1 MSMSNQEAPPEGA
14 SQAAKET
21 QLVAAVRA
29 AFASHAHPKATALTR
44 CIDRMPA
51 FAAIDTSA
59 NALVIDRRTLLLG
72 IVATGQDP
80 KNDGRGL
87 NSATWLRH
95 WLQSAEGKISLPP
108 GDLASAERTFADGA
122 SVVFSES
129 VRGRIFPRAHGLAK
143 ATVQREQF
151 DLRHLLFAL
160 AEEDDS
166 LWSEIMPGGLGPTR
180 ALALRHFLV
189 ERVTRDPEPSENVG
203 AWKGLVETEKPPPS
217 PPPPPARA
225 ETLRTLSDQPATT
238 DALGRQFFAKV
249 LASRLRE
256 AHESDAAADP
266 GAFMAHIH
274 GPWGSGKSSVLNFL
288 RQELETG
295 DKPWLVVDF
304 NAWKHNRIRPPWWSL
319 ISAVYEAALKAP
331 EIRKN
336 GKLRRIWW
344 SWRLRADWGPVA
356 LVFVLI
362 AIGAIGALNT
372 ADATVKLVSGL
383 ITAGAAIFAGMRV
396 LSFGSAKAAAA
407 YAELKTDP
415 YRPVIRFYCQMI
427 EAIGRPV
434 AIFVDDLDR
443 CEGSYVVELIEGIQ
457 TLLRTEPVTY
467 VIAAERKWICSAFEK
482 RYSDFSGPIGE
493 PARPLG
499 YLFLDKLF
507 QISAALPGLSPQMR
521 KGYWTGLL
529 DATPDVPDAPAL
541 SEREAA
547 QQVEGKGSIEAL
559 NQVIA
564 AAPEAQKPQLRAAA
578 AVEISHSRSAD
589 AIEHSLQPFADL
601 LEPNPRA
608 MKRLVNAVGMAQARA
623 FLEARDVSLDTL
635 ARWTLLELRWPL
647 FADHIATNID
657 AIECARDPAGA
668 SQLPP
673 TIAALATDR
682 NVRAVVAPK
691 DQPGLDTALLTGLLG
706 QGS

>member
-1 MSMSNQEAPPEGA
+1 MSAPTMEAPPESA
-14 SQAAKET
+14 TRSAAEAD
-21 QLVAAVRA
+21 LIAAVRA
-29 AFASHAHPKATALTR
+29 AFAPHAHPKATAFTR
-44 CIDRMPA
+44 CIDHMSA
-51 FAAIDTSA
+51 FLVVDVRA
-59 NALVIDRRTLLLG
+59 NELVIDKRALLCG
-72 IVATGQDP
+72 IIAAG
-80 KNDGRGL
+80 NDTAAQGRGL
-87 NSATWLRH
+87 NSATWLRQ
-95 WLQSAEGKISLPP
+95 WIETEGGSPPLPKETP
-108 GDLASAERTFADGA
+108 LIEALGLREKGA
-122 SVVFSES
+122 SIVLSES
-129 VRGRIFPRAHGLAK
+129 VRVRVFPRAHALAE
-143 ATVQREQF
+143 ATVRRELF

-160 AEEDDS
+160 AEEADS
-166 LWSEIMPGGLGPTR
+166 IWREVLKGGLSPDES
-180 ALALRHFLV
+180 LALRRYLV
-189 ERVTRDPEPSENVG
+189 ERILSGPEPGEDVAAWRRLVG
-203 AWKGLVETEKPPPS
+203 EDA
-217 PPPPPARA
+217 PPPPPPENA
-225 ETLRTLSDQPATT
+225 ESLRTLSDQPATT

-256 AHESDAAADP
+256 AQASDAASGDAA
-266 GAFMAHIH
+266 GAFMTHIH

-288 RQELETG
+288 RQELESG
-295 DKPWLVVDF
+295 GKPWLVVDF

-319 ISAVYEAALKAP
+319 ISAVYETALKSP
-331 EIRKN
+331 EIRNN
-336 GKLRRIWW
+336 GRLRRIWW
-344 SWRLRADWGPVA
+344 GWRLRADWGPVA
-356 LVFVLI
+356 LVVVLI
-362 AIGAIGALNT
+362 AIGAAGALSS

-383 ITAGAAIFAGMRV
+383 ITAGAAIFAGTRV

-415 YRPVIRFYCQMI
+415 YRPVIRLYCQLV

-482 RYSDFSGPIGE
+482 RYADFSAPIGE

-507 QISAALPGLSPQMR
+507 QISAALPGLSPEMR
-521 KGYWTGLL
+521 KGYWAGLL
-529 DATPDVPDAPAL
+529 DAKRTAPDAPRL

-578 AVEISHSRSAD
+578 ALEISHSRSAD

-647 FADHIATNID
+647 LADHIAGDIEAID
-657 AIECARDPAGA
+657 CARDPAGA
-668 SQLPP
+668 STLPP
-673 TIAALATDR
+673 SIAALATDR

-691 DQPGLDTALLTGLLG
+691 DQPGLDAALLGKLLG
-706 QGS
+706 

>member
-1 MSMSNQEAPPEGA
+1 MSVSLEQGEDGGAPNQGPV
-14 SQAAKET
+14 S
-21 QLVAAVRA
+21 AAVHA
-29 AFASHAHPKATALTR
+29 AFLGHAHSKANALTR

-51 FAAIDTSA
+51 FLFVDAKK
-59 NALVIDRRTLLLG
+59 NELVVDRRTLLLG
-72 IVATGQDP
+72 IVAAGQDVG
-80 KNDGRGL
+80 NDGRGL

-95 WLQSAEGKISLPP
+95 WLRSVEGKILMPP
-108 GDLASAERTFADGA
+108 GDSEGA
-122 SVVFSES
+122 QRAFEGGATVVLSES

-166 LWSEIMPGGLGPTR
+166 LWSEIMPPGLWPAR
-180 ALALRHFLV
+180 SLALRRFV
-189 ERVTRDPEPSENVG
+189 ADRIAQGPEPGENIGV
-203 AWKGLVETEKPPPS
+203 WKGLVETEKPPPP
-217 PPPPPARA
+217 PPPPPANA
-225 ETLRTLSDQPATT
+225 ETLRTLSDQPATR

-249 LASRLRE
+249 LAGRLRE
-256 AHESDAAADP
+256 AQASDAAAGDAA

-288 RQELETG
+288 RQELEG
-295 DKPWLVVDF
+295 GKDPWLVVDF

-319 ISAVYEAALKAP
+319 ISAVYEAARKSP
-331 EIRKN
+331 EIRNN
-336 GKLRRIWW
+336 GKLWRIWW
-344 SWRLRADWGPVA
+344 GWRLRADWGPILLVVA
-356 LVFVLI
+356 LI
-362 AIGAIGALNT
+362 AIGAAGALST

-383 ITAGAAIFAGMRV
+383 ITAGAAIFAGTRV

-415 YRPVIRFYCQMI
+415 YQPVIRLYCQLT

-443 CEGSYVVELIEGIQ
+443 CDGSYVVELIEGIQ

-482 RYSDFSGPIGE
+482 KYADFSAPIGE

-507 QISAALPGLSPQMR
+507 QISAALPTLSPEMR
-521 KGYWTGLL
+521 KGYWAGLL
-529 DATPDVPDAPAL
+529 DTPAAAPETAPL
-541 SEREAA
+541 SEHEAA
-547 QQVEGKGSIEAL
+547 RQVEGMGSIEAL

-578 AVEISHSRSAD
+578 AVEISQSRNAD

-623 FLEARDVSLDTL
+623 FLEAREVSLDTL

-647 FADHIATNID
+647 LADHIAANID
-657 AIECARDPAGA
+657 AIECARDPAGGA
-668 SQLPP
+668 ALPP
-673 TIAALATDR
+673 PIAAMANDR
-682 NVRAVVAPK
+682 HVRAVVAPQG
-691 DQPGLDTALLTGLLG
+691 QPGLDTILLSKLLA
-706 QGS
+706 

>member
-1 MSMSNQEAPPEGA
+1 MSDAMEAPTGSMSAPAGEA
-14 SQAAKET
+14 

-29 AFASHAHPKATALTR
+29 AFAPHAHPKAIALTR
-44 CIDRMPA
+44 SIDHMRA
-51 FAAIDTSA
+51 FLTVDPRAVE
-59 NALVIDRRTLLLG
+59 LVIDKRAVLRG
-72 IVATGQDP
+72 IVEAGHADQP
-80 KNDGRGL
+80 GNQGL
-87 NSATWLRH
+87 NSATWLHR
-95 WLQSAEGKISLPP
+95 WLLANRGSLTLRP
-108 GDLASAERTFADGA
+108 GDPAEALQWLEKGARVGPSAT
-122 SVVFSES
+122 
-129 VRGRIFPRAHGLAK
+129 VRGKIFPRAHALAES
-143 ATVQREQF
+143 TVRRGQF

-160 AEEDDS
+160 TEEDAAS
-166 LWSEIMPGGLGPTR
+166 WEEVLPGGLTPER
-180 ALALRHFLV
+180 AEDLRRNLV
-189 ERVTRDPEPSENVG
+189 ERIVADAEPGENVA
-203 AWKGLVETEKPPPS
+203 AWQALVGIGPAAPPPR
-217 PPPPPARA
+217 PENA
-225 ETLRTLSDQPATT
+225 ESLRTLSDQPATT

-249 LASRLRE
+249 LAGRLRE
-256 AHESDAAADP
+256 AQAGDAAADA

-288 RQELETG
+288 RQELESG
-295 DKPWLVVDF
+295 GKPWLVVDF

-319 ISAVYEAALKAP
+319 ISAVYETALKSP
-331 EIRKN
+331 DIRNN
-336 GKLRRIWW
+336 GRLRRIWW
-344 SWRLRADWGPVA
+344 GWRLRADWGPVA
-356 LVFVLI
+356 LVVVLI
-362 AIGAIGALNT
+362 AIGAAGALSS

-383 ITAGAAIFAGMRV
+383 ITAGAAIFAGTRV

-415 YRPVIRFYCQMI
+415 YQPVIRLYCQLVD
-427 EAIGRPV
+427 AIGRPV

-443 CEGSYVVELIEGIQ
+443 CDGSYVVELIEGIQ

-482 RYSDFSGPIGE
+482 RYADFSGPIGE

-521 KGYWTGLL
+521 KGYWAGLL
-529 DATPDVPDAPAL
+529 DATPDGPDAPVL

-564 AAPEAQKPQLRAAA
+564 AAPEAQKQQLRAAA
-578 AVEISHSRSAD
+578 ALEISHSRSAD

-647 FADHIATNID
+647 LADHIAGNIE
-657 AIECARDPAGA
+657 AIDCTRDPAGA
-668 SQLPP
+668 SSLPP

-691 DQPGLDTALLTGLLG
+691 DQPGLDAALLGKLLG
-706 QGS
+706 

>member
-1 MSMSNQEAPPEGA
+1 
-14 SQAAKET
+14 
-21 QLVAAVRA
+21 
-29 AFASHAHPKATALTR
+29 
-44 CIDRMPA
+44 
-51 FAAIDTSA
+51 
-59 NALVIDRRTLLLG
+59 
-72 IVATGQDP
+72 
-80 KNDGRGL
+80 
-87 NSATWLRH
+87 
-95 WLQSAEGKISLPP
+95 
-108 GDLASAERTFADGA
+108 
-122 SVVFSES
+122 
-129 VRGRIFPRAHGLAK
+129 
-143 ATVQREQF
+143 
-151 DLRHLLFAL
+151 
-160 AEEDDS
+160 
-166 LWSEIMPGGLGPTR
+166 
-180 ALALRHFLV
+180 
-189 ERVTRDPEPSENVG
+189 
-203 AWKGLVETEKPPPS
+203 
-217 PPPPPARA
+217 
-225 ETLRTLSDQPATT
+225 
-238 DALGRQFFAKV
+238 
-249 LASRLRE
+249 
-256 AHESDAAADP
+256 
-266 GAFMAHIH
+266 MAHIH
-274 GPWGSGKSSVLNFL
+274 GPWGSGKSSALNFL
-288 RQELETG
+288 RQELESG

-319 ISAVYEAALKAP
+319 ISAVYETALKAP
-331 EIRKN
+331 EIRNN
-336 GKLRRIWW
+336 GRLRRIWW

-434 AIFVDDLDR
+434 AIFIDDLDR

-521 KGYWTGLL
+521 KGYWAALL
-529 DATPDVPDAPAL
+529 DATPDAPDAPIL

-547 QQVEGKGSIEAL
+547 QRVEGQGSIETL
-559 NQVIA
+559 NRIIA

-578 AVEISHSRSAD
+578 AVEISHSRSAE

-601 LEPNPRA
+601 LEANPRA

-623 FLEARDVSLDTL
+623 FLEAREVSLDTL

-647 FADHIATNID
+647 FADHVAANID
-657 AIECARDPAGA
+657 AIECARNPVGVSD
-668 SQLPP
+668 LPGP
-673 TIAALATDR
+673 IAALATDR
-682 NVRAVVAPK
+682 NLRAVVAPK
-691 DQPGLDTALLTGLLG
+691 DQPGLDTALLTRLLA
-706 QGS
+706 